1 MPILCGFYYYNSVV
15 VLEIRMVIPPGV
27 LLLYRVVLA
36 ILCFLFFSYEIEY
49 CSFKVYKELCWNFD
63 GQLIS
68 FFNVLKFL
76 SYNSL
81 TCLVRLTLQYS

>member
-1 MPILCGFYYYNSVV
+1 MINLSVFMPILCGFYYYNSVV

-49 CSFKVYKELCWNFD
+49 CSFKVYKDYVEI
-63 GQLIS
+63 LIGIYS
-68 FFNVLKFL
+68 RTFL
-76 SYNSL
+76 DL
-81 TCLVRLTLQYS
+81 TAI

>member
-36 ILCFLFFSYEIEY
+36 ILCFLFFSYEIEI
-49 CSFKVYKELCWNFD
+49 CSFKVYKELCWKFD
-63 GQLIS
+63 GNCLIH
-68 FFNVLKFL
+68 
-76 SYNSL
+76 NSQKL
-81 TCLVRLTLQYS
+81 ETTQMSLN